1 MSDIP
6 IPMEGDFW
14 IGVFE
19 VVVESF
25 LLCGGRAF

>member
-6 IPMEGDFW
+6 ILMEGDFW

-25 LLCGGRAF
+25 LCGGRAF